1 MLSDMVEL
9 KIFLKTHTLMETYH
23 ILVAVMVNFIFVKTH
38 WIVGFKLVS
47 FIVCKLYLHRAEFFR
62 KGSYGLVF

>member
-1 MLSDMVEL
+1 
-9 KIFLKTHTLMETYH
+9 METYH

-47 FIVCKLYLHRAEFFR
+47 FIVCKLYLHRAEFLR